1 MKTLTINDL
10 AIACELDHDDMARV
24 RGGHNGS
31 SHDTGSYK
39 MSGYGMGLSYPMF
52 PMSSTTSTVN
62 ATQSL
67 AQVQNVLNETAD
79 GSAFVSGVTANNNT
93 SQFGQNNLLVI

>member
-10 AIACELDHDDMARV
+10 AVSCELDHKQMAHV
-24 RGGHNGS
+24 RGG
-31 SHDTGSYK
+31 YK
-39 MSGYGMGLSYPMF
+39 MGSPSYSLF
-52 PMSSTTSTVN
+52 PMPSYTTSVN
-62 ATQSL
+62 ATQNL

-93 SQFGQNNLLVI
+93 SQFGQNNLLVS